1 MICSSS
7 SKRGHDAVMSK
18 LFIKAL
24 FVVLGLLTLSE
35 VIRASLSYTSST
47 GFQSSV
53 FQALSGFFSLT
64 ESDDWDAEMLKPWL
78 RPQVKEQRSHSRFSI
93 GFYTGWLLF
102 IHCWPSETLRQF
114 HRART
119 VHLLFTAYSFARVE
133 VKLCTWGFSLCVSGE
148 CSAELWYCVVDVRLN
163 SRVTN
168 LPQSFN
174 SLCLWSFI

>member
-1 MICSSS
+1 MLLCPNSSS
-7 SKRGHDAVMSK
+7 RPCLLCWVRWLYQRWPGHHYHTHHPLDSKVLFFKPCREFFHSLKVM
-18 LFIKAL
+18 I
-24 FVVLGLLTLSE
+24 G
-35 VIRASLSYTSST
+35 
-47 GFQSSV
+47 
-53 FQALSGFFSLT
+53 
-64 ESDDWDAEMLKPWL
+64 MLKPWL
-78 RPQVKEQRSHSRFSI
+78 RPQVKEQRSHGRFSI

-102 IHCWPSETLRQF
+102 IHCWPSERLRQF
-114 HRART
+114 HRARI

-163 SRVTN
+163 SSVTN